1 MPDGAI
7 WPAKQT
13 GGIAAEALAGLAA
26 APKTLPPKLFYDE
39 EGCRLFGEIT
49 ALPEY
54 YPTRTELKL
63 LGEIAGDIGMLVPP
77 AASLVEYGGSDE
89 SKAAILCAPCAGPR
103 PTSRSMSPGRPC
115 APSCGG
121 WRAAIPGCP
130 WSRSRPIS
138 WPRSRCPPGV
148 PAARRVGFFPGSTV
162 GNLEPPAARRFL
174 AETRRTL
181 GAKALF
187 LVGVDLRKDAGVLVA
202 AYDDAAGVTAAFNR
216 NILTR
221 LNREAGADFDPDAFD
236 HRAIWN
242 DAESRIEMHLVSR
255 REQRATLAGRTIRF
269 ARGETIHTEN
279 SYKYT
284 EAGFAA
290 LAASAGWS
298 RVRLW
303 TDADRLFSV
312 HLLTAGPA

>member
-7 WPAKQT
+7 WPPQHPAD
-13 GGIAAEALAGLAA
+13 IAAEALAGLTAA
-26 APKTLPPKLFYDE
+26 RKTLPPKLFYDE

-54 YPTRTELKL
+54 YLTRTELKL
-63 LGEIAGDIGMLVPP
+63 LREIAGDVAALVPP
-77 AASLVEYGGSDE
+77 AATLVEYGGSDE
-89 SKAAILCAPCAGPR
+89 SKAAILLRALRWPAAYVPVDVAGPALR
-103 PTSRSMSPGRPC
+103 AMVRRMVRSHPGLSVMPVEADFL
-115 APSCGG
+115 APLALPGG
-121 WRAAIPGCP
+121 AT
-130 WSRSRPIS
+130 
-138 WPRSRCPPGV
+138 
-148 PAARRVGFFPGSTV
+148 ARRVGFFPGSTV
-162 GNLEPPAARRFL
+162 GNLEPALARRFL
-174 AETRRTL
+174 GGVRRTL
-181 GAKALF
+181 GSNARF
-187 LVGVDLRKDAGVLVA
+187 LVGVDLCKDVALLVA

-216 NILTR
+216 NILIR
-221 LNREAGADFDPDAFD
+221 LNRDAGADFDPDAFD

-255 REQRATLAGRTIRF
+255 REQRATIAGRAIRF

-284 EAGFAA
+284 EASFAA

-298 RVRLW
+298 RARLW
-303 TDADRLFSV
+303 TDADRLFSI

>member
-7 WPAKQT
+7 WPAQQR
-13 GGIAAEALAGLAA
+13 GGIAAEALAGLSAA
-26 APKTLPPKLFYDE
+26 RKTLPPKLFYDE

-63 LGEIAGDIGMLVPP
+63 LGEIAGDVAMLVPP
-77 AASLVEYGGSDE
+77 AATLVEYGGSDE
-89 SKAAILCAPCAGPR
+89 SKAAILLRALRWPAAYIPVDIAGPALR
-103 PTSRSMSPGRPC
+103 GIVRRMERSHPGLSVIPIEADFL
-115 APSCGG
+115 APLTL
-121 WRAAIPGCP
+121 
-130 WSRSRPIS
+130 
-138 WPRSRCPPGV
+138 PRGV

-174 AETRRTL
+174 AGARRTL
-181 GAKALF
+181 GANAWF

-216 NILTR
+216 NMLVR

-269 ARGETIHTEN
+269 AHGETIHTEN

-290 LAASAGWS
+290 LAISAGWG

-303 TDADRLFSV
+303 TDADRLFSI
-312 HLLTAGPA
+312 HLLTAGTP